1 MNAEEIDK
9 VISTIIT
16 SNGKVSL
23 KKLEEELLKPA
34 AQ

>member
-9 VISTIIT
+9 VIATITTT
-16 SNGKVSL
+16 SGKVSL